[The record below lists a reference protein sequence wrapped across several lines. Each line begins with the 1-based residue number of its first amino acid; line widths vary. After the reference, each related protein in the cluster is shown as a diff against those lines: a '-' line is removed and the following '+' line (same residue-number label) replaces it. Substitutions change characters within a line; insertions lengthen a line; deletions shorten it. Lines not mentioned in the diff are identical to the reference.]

1 MLCDKFGNHGYLSL
15 KSCRKDAGLIIFRSN
30 NVGTEFFESRR
41 LFMQNQEQ
49 TQEQKK
55 PNGQAAQGAREDDGA
70 APENAD
76 LEAQLNDAENRA
88 AQMNEELLRAK
99 AEVENMRRRAQD
111 DIARAHKFAIEDF
124 ADALVPVKDSL
135 ERALQV
141 DTPSTESLKEG
152 VDMTLKQLSSAFE
165 RNRLTEINP
174 PAGDRL
180 DPGRHQA
187 ISMVPADQDA
197 NTVVNVLQKGYMI
210 ADRLLRPALVTVS
223 QQKASQDQGAQQASP
238 EQAPQQA
245 PQQASQAQA
254 SQPQATQQQASQQQG
269 SQDKPS

>member
-1 MLCDKFGNHGYLSL
+1 
-15 KSCRKDAGLIIFRSN
+15 
-30 NVGTEFFESRR
+30 
-41 LFMQNQEQ
+41 MQNQEQ

-55 PNGQAAQGAREDDGA
+55 PNGQAAQAGARGADG
-70 APENAD
+70 PEQNDAN
-76 LEAQLNDAENRA
+76 LETQLNDAEHRA
-88 AQMNEELLRAK
+88 SEMHESLLRAR
-99 AEVENMRRRAQD
+99 AEVENMRRRAQE

-152 VDMTLKQLSSAFE
+152 VNMTLKQLSSAFE
-165 RNRLTEINP
+165 RNRLSEINP
-174 PAGDRL
+174 APGERL
-180 DPGRHQA
+180 DPDRHQA

-223 QQKASQDQGAQQASP
+223 QQRAPQPEAAQ
-238 EQAPQQA
+238 QQA
-245 PQQASQAQA
+245 PQQQAPQQQA
-254 SQPQATQQQASQQQG
+254 PQQQAPQQQAPQQQASQQQA
-269 SQDKPS
+269 SQEKPS